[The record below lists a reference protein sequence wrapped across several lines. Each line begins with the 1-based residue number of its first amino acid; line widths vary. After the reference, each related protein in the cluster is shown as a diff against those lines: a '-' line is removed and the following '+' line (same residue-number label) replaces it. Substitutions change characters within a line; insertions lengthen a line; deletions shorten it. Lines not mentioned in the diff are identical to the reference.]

1 MNEASGQPQ
10 IKLIDDRNAGM
21 LPGLCGRP
29 VFGCS
34 LPGPRPVAY
43 AAARWTWDIPPAKFG
58 RHHGATLPCGD
69 APMPDMKEAAN

>member
-29 VFGCS
+29 VLGYS
-34 LPGPRPVAY
+34 LPGPRPVAH
-43 AAARWTWDIPPAKFG
+43 PAG
-58 RHHGATLPCGD
+58 
-69 APMPDMKEAAN
+69 